1 MCWAQVKPAL
11 KYLTDP
17 KYEHDRP
24 KNTHSST
31 HDKYFKEQIMSKQQY
46 NLHTK
51 TDYLNRKMFLDP
63 AGPVTIQRF
72 EEVKYKKIADFEATA
87 RGFFWQPE
95 EISLTKDSNDFKDAS
110 DAVKHIFTSN
120 LLRQTA
126 LDSLQGRGP
135 SQIFMPVIS
144 LPELEALVYNWT
156 FFETNIHSKSYSH
169 IIRNIYNVPKDVFN
183 TIHDTK
189 EIVDMASSVGD
200 YYEALHMVN
209 CRKQMGETVTEHEHV
224 RAIWMALHAS
234 YALEAFRFMV
244 SFATSLAMVENRIF
258 IGNGNIISLI
268 LQDELLHKGWTA
280 YLINQVIKEDPRFL
294 VAKEECEQ
302 EVYQLYMDVIREE
315 KAWADYLFNKGP
327 VIGLNANILKDFV
340 DYTAV
345 GALKDIGIK
354 YQGIAPKS
362 TPIPWFNKH
371 TDTSKKQTALQENES
386 TNYVI
391 GVMSEG
397 IDYDALPAL

>member
-1 MCWAQVKPAL
+1 
-11 KYLTDP
+11 
-17 KYEHDRP
+17 
-24 KNTHSST
+24 
-31 HDKYFKEQIMSKQQY
+31 MSQAQY
-46 NLHTK
+46 NLNTK

-95 EISLTKDSNDFKDAS
+95 EIGLSKDANDFKDAS
-110 DAVKHIFTSN
+110 DAIKHIFTSN

-126 LDSLQGRGP
+126 LDSIQGRAP
-135 SQIFMPVIS
+135 SQVFMPVIS

-156 FFETNIHSKSYSH
+156 FYETNIHSKSYSH

-183 TIHDTK
+183 TIHDTQ
-189 EIVDMASSVGD
+189 EIINMASSVGN
-200 YYEALHMVN
+200 YYDALHKIN
-209 CRKQMGETVTEHEHV
+209 CRKELGEEITEKEHIK
-224 RAIWMALHAS
+224 AIWMALHAS

-244 SFATSLAMVENRIF
+244 SFATSLAMVENKIF

-280 YLINQVIKEDPRFL
+280 YLINQVIKDDSRF
-294 VAKEECEQ
+294 ADIKSECEQ
-302 EVYQLYMDVIREE
+302 EVYQLYLDVIREE
-315 KAWADYLFNKGP
+315 KDWAVYLFKKGP
-327 VIGLNANILKDFV
+327 VIGLNANILMDFV
-340 DYTAV
+340 DFTAV
-345 GALKDIGIK
+345 NALKDIGIK
-354 YQGIAPKS
+354 YQASAPKS

-371 TDTSKKQTALQENES
+371 SDTSKKQTALQENES

-391 GVMSEG
+391 GVMGEG
-397 IDYDALPAL
+397 IDYDALPVL

>member
-1 MCWAQVKPAL
+1 
-11 KYLTDP
+11 
-17 KYEHDRP
+17 
-24 KNTHSST
+24 
-31 HDKYFKEQIMSKQQY
+31 MSQQQY

-72 EEVKYKKIADFEATA
+72 EEVKYNKIADFEKTA
-87 RGFFWQPE
+87 RGFFWVPE
-95 EISLTKDSNDFKDAS
+95 EISLAKDANDFKDAS

-135 SQIFMPVIS
+135 SQIFTPVVS

-156 FFETNIHSKSYSH
+156 FFETNIHSRSYSH
-169 IIRNIYNVPKDVFN
+169 IIRNIYNVPKDVFA

-189 EIVDMASSVGD
+189 EIVDMASSVGK
-200 YYEALHMVN
+200 YYDDLHVIN
-209 CRKQMGETVTEHEHV
+209 CRKETGEKINEKTHIK
-224 RAIWMALHAS
+224 AIWLALNAS

-244 SFATSLAMVENRIF
+244 SFATSLAMVENKIF

-280 YLINQVIKEDPRFL
+280 FLINQVCKEDARFAEAR
-294 VAKEECEQ
+294 VDCEA
-302 EVYQLYMDVIREE
+302 EVYQLYKDVIREE
-315 KAWADYLFNKGP
+315 KEWADYLFKKGP

-340 DYTAV
+340 DYTAAN
-345 GALKDIGIK
+345 ALKDIGIK
-354 YQGIAPKS
+354 YQSPAPKT

-371 TDTSKKQTALQENES
+371 SDTSKKQTALQENES

-391 GVMSEG
+391 GVMSDA
-397 IDYDALPAL
+397 IDYDALPSL

>member
-1 MCWAQVKPAL
+1 
-11 KYLTDP
+11 
-17 KYEHDRP
+17 
-24 KNTHSST
+24 
-31 HDKYFKEQIMSKQQY
+31 MSKEQY

-72 EEVKYKKIADFEATA
+72 EEVKYKKIADFETTA
-87 RGFFWQPE
+87 RGFFWVPE
-95 EISLTKDSNDFKDAS
+95 EISLSKDANDFKDSS

-135 SQIFMPVIS
+135 SQIFTPVVS

-156 FFETNIHSKSYSH
+156 FFETNIHSRSYSH
-169 IIRNIYNVPKDVFN
+169 IIRNIYNVPKEVFN
-183 TIHDTK
+183 TIHDTQ
-189 EIVDMASSVGD
+189 EIVSMASSIGT
-200 YYEALHMVN
+200 YYDKLHTIN
-209 CRKQMGETVTEHEHV
+209 CRKELGETIDEYEHIK
-224 RAIWMALHAS
+224 AIYLALHAS
-234 YALEAFRFMV
+234 YGLEAFRFMV
-244 SFATSLAMVENRIF
+244 SFATSLAMVENKIF

-280 YLINQVIKEDPRFL
+280 YLINQVVKEDPRF
-294 VAKEECEQ
+294 ARAAQDCQ
-302 EVYQLYMDVIREE
+302 AEVMQIYKDVIAEE
-315 KAWADYLFNKGP
+315 KAWAEYLFQKGP

-340 DYTAV
+340 DYTAAD
-345 GALKDIGIK
+345 ALKQVGIK
-354 YQGIAPKS
+354 YWNPHPKT

-371 TDTSKKQTALQENES
+371 SDTSKKQTALQENES

-391 GVMSEG
+391 GIMSENL
-397 IDYDALPAL
+397 DYDSLPAI

>member
-1 MCWAQVKPAL
+1 
-11 KYLTDP
+11 
-17 KYEHDRP
+17 
-24 KNTHSST
+24 
-31 HDKYFKEQIMSKQQY
+31 MSKQQY
-46 NLHTK
+46 NLNTK

-63 AGPVTIQRF
+63 EGPVTIQRF
-72 EEVKYKKIADFEATA
+72 EEVKYQKIANFETTA
-87 RGFFWQPE
+87 RGFFWVPE
-95 EISLTKDSNDFKDAS
+95 EISLTKDANDFKDAS

-135 SQIFMPVIS
+135 SQIFTPVVS

-156 FFETNIHSKSYSH
+156 FFETNIHSRSYSH
-169 IIRNIYNVPKDVFN
+169 IIRNIYNVPKEVFN
-183 TIHDTK
+183 TIHDTQ
-189 EIVDMASSVGD
+189 EIVSMASSVGN
-200 YYEALHMVN
+200 YYDALHKIN
-209 CRKQMGETVTEHEHV
+209 CLKEIGGDVKEGEHIK
-224 RAIWMALHAS
+224 AIYMALHAS

-244 SFATSLAMVENRIF
+244 SFATSLAMVENKIF

-280 YLINQVIKEDPRFL
+280 FLINQVVKEDPRFAK
-294 VAKEECEQ
+294 VAEECRE
-302 EVYQLYMDVIREE
+302 EVYALYMDVIREE
-315 KAWADYLFNKGP
+315 KAWADYLFKMVP
-327 VIGLNANILKDFV
+327 VIGLNGTVLKDFV

-354 YQGIAPKS
+354 YLASAPKS

-391 GVMSEG
+391 GVMSDS
-397 IDYDALPAL
+397 IDYNELPNL

>member
-1 MCWAQVKPAL
+1 
-11 KYLTDP
+11 
-17 KYEHDRP
+17 
-24 KNTHSST
+24 
-31 HDKYFKEQIMSKQQY
+31 MSKQQY
-46 NLHTK
+46 NLSTK
-51 TDYLNRKMFLDP
+51 TDYLSRKMFLDP
-63 AGPVTIQRF
+63 EGPVTIQRF
-72 EEVKYKKIADFEATA
+72 EEVKYPKIANFETTA
-87 RGFFWQPE
+87 RGFYWVPE
-95 EISLTKDSNDFKDAS
+95 EVSLTKDSSDFKESS

-135 SQIFMPVIS
+135 SQVFSPVIS

-156 FFETNIHSKSYSH
+156 FFETNIHSRSYSH
-169 IIRNIYNVPKDVFN
+169 IIRNIYNVPKEVFN

-189 EIVDMASSVGD
+189 EIVDMASSVGK
-200 YYEALHMVN
+200 YYDNLHFLN
-209 CRKQMGETVTEHEHV
+209 CQKEIGVLVPEEQHIK
-224 RAIWMALHAS
+224 AIYMALHAS

-280 YLINQVIKEDPRFL
+280 YLINQVVKEDPRFAA
-294 VAKEECEQ
+294 AKAESEA

-315 KAWADYLFNKGP
+315 KAWADYLFKKGP
-327 VIGLNANILKDFV
+327 VIGLNAQILKDFV

-354 YQGIAPKS
+354 YQAAAPKT

-371 TDTSKKQTALQENES
+371 TDTSKKQTALQESES
-386 TNYVI
+386 TSYVI
-391 GVMSEG
+391 GVMSDT
-397 IDYDALPAL
+397 IDYDQLPSL

>member
-1 MCWAQVKPAL
+1 MSQAQYDL
-11 KYLTDP
+11 K
-17 KYEHDRP
+17 H
-24 KNTHSST
+24 
-31 HDKYFKEQIMSKQQY
+31 
-46 NLHTK
+46 K

-63 AGPVTIQRF
+63 EGPVTIQRF
-72 EEVKYKKIADFEATA
+72 EEVKYNKIADFEKMA
-87 RGFFWQPE
+87 RGFFWVPE
-95 EISLTKDSNDFKDAS
+95 EISLTKDAQDFKDAS

-135 SQIFMPVIS
+135 SQIFTPVVS
-144 LPELEALVYNWT
+144 LPELESLVYNWT
-156 FFETNIHSKSYSH
+156 FFETNIHSRSYSH

-189 EIVDMASSVGD
+189 EIIDMASSVGN
-200 YYEALHMVN
+200 YYERLHMIN
-209 CRKQMGETVTEHEHV
+209 CRKELLEKFPEQEHV
-224 RAIWMALHAS
+224 KAIYLALHAS

-244 SFATSLAMVENRIF
+244 SFATSLAMVENKIF

-280 YLINQVIKEDPRFL
+280 WIINQVVKEDPRF
-294 VAKEECEQ
+294 AKAAQECQEEVLQ
-302 EVYQLYMDVIREE
+302 IYKDVIAEE
-315 KAWADYLFNKGP
+315 KAWADYLFQKGP

-354 YQGIAPKS
+354 YWSTAPKT

-371 TDTSKKQTALQENES
+371 SDTSKKQTALQENES

-391 GVMSEG
+391 GVMSENL
-397 IDYDALPAL
+397 DYDALPAI

>member
-1 MCWAQVKPAL
+1 
-11 KYLTDP
+11 
-17 KYEHDRP
+17 
-24 KNTHSST
+24 
-31 HDKYFKEQIMSKQQY
+31 MSKEQY
-46 NLHTK
+46 NLKTK

-72 EEVKYKKIADFEATA
+72 EEVKYNKIADFEKTA
-87 RGFFWQPE
+87 RGFFWVPE
-95 EISLTKDSNDFKDAS
+95 EISLTKDANDFKESS

-135 SQIFMPVIS
+135 SQIFMPVVS

-156 FFETNIHSKSYSH
+156 FFETNIHSRSYSH
-169 IIRNIYNVPKDVFN
+169 IIRNIYNVPKEVFN
-183 TIHDTK
+183 TIHDTD
-189 EIVDMASSVGD
+189 EIISMAASIGR
-200 YYEALHMVN
+200 YYEQLHRLN
-209 CRKQMGETVTEHEHV
+209 CRKELNDNGIAVSEEEHIK
-224 RAIWMALHAS
+224 AIYLALHAS

-244 SFATSLAMVENRIF
+244 SFATSLAMVENKIY

-280 YLINQVIKEDPRFL
+280 FLINQVVKEDPRF
-294 VAKEECEQ
+294 AKAAQECYD
-302 EVYQLYMDVIREE
+302 EVLQIYRDVITEE
-315 KAWADYLFNKGP
+315 KAWADYLFKKGP
-327 VIGLNANILKDFV
+327 VIGLNAQILKDFV
-340 DYTAV
+340 DFTAV

-354 YQGIAPKS
+354 YWNPAPKT

-371 TDTSKKQTALQENES
+371 SDTSKKQTALQENES

-391 GVMSEG
+391 GVMSDG
-397 IDYDALPAL
+397 IDYDALPSL

>member
-1 MCWAQVKPAL
+1 
-11 KYLTDP
+11 
-17 KYEHDRP
+17 
-24 KNTHSST
+24 
-31 HDKYFKEQIMSKQQY
+31 MSKQQY
-46 NLHTK
+46 NLQTK

-72 EEVKYKKIADFEATA
+72 EEVKYNKIADFEKTA
-87 RGFFWQPE
+87 RGFFWVPE
-95 EISLTKDSNDFKDAS
+95 EVSLTKDAQDFKDAS

-126 LDSLQGRGP
+126 LDSIQGKGP
-135 SQIFMPVIS
+135 SQIFTPVIS

-156 FFETNIHSKSYSH
+156 FFETNIHSRSYSH
-169 IIRNIYNVPKDVFN
+169 IIRNIYNVPKEVFN

-189 EIVDMASSVGD
+189 EIVDMASSVGL
-200 YYEALHMVN
+200 YYDKLHLIN
-209 CRKQMGETVTEHEHV
+209 CVTETGEKIDEEKHIK
-224 RAIWMALHAS
+224 AIWLALNAS

-244 SFATSLAMVENRIF
+244 SFATSLAMVENKIF

-280 YLINQVIKEDPRFL
+280 WMINQVVKEDTRFAK
-294 VAKEECEQ
+294 VATECQ
-302 EVYQLYMDVIREE
+302 AEVIQIYKDVIDEE
-315 KAWADYLFNKGP
+315 KRWADYLFKKGP

-345 GALKDIGIK
+345 VALKDIGIK
-354 YQGIAPKS
+354 YWNSAPKT

-371 TDTSKKQTALQENES
+371 SDTSKKQTALQENES

-391 GVMSEG
+391 GVMSDV
-397 IDYDALPAL
+397 IDYDELPAI

>member
-1 MCWAQVKPAL
+1 
-11 KYLTDP
+11 
-17 KYEHDRP
+17 
-24 KNTHSST
+24 
-31 HDKYFKEQIMSKQQY
+31 MSKAQY
-46 NLHTK
+46 NLATK

-63 AGPVTIQRF
+63 AGPVTVQRF
-72 EEVKYKKIADFEATA
+72 EEVKYNKIANFETTA
-87 RGFFWQPE
+87 RGFFWVPE
-95 EISLTKDSNDFKDAS
+95 EISLTKDAADFKDAS

-135 SQIFMPVIS
+135 AQVFTPCVS
-144 LPELEALVYNWT
+144 LPELEALMYNWS
-156 FFETNIHSKSYSH
+156 FFETNIHSRSYSH

-183 TIHDTK
+183 TIHDTE
-189 EIVDMASSVGD
+189 EIVGMAASVGR
-200 YYEALHMVN
+200 YYDHLHMVN
-209 CRKQMGETVTEHEHV
+209 CEKELEVPVTEKAHIK
-224 RAIWMALHAS
+224 AIWLALHAS

-280 YLINQVIKEDPRFL
+280 FLINQVIKEDSRF
-294 VAKEECEQ
+294 AEIKDECEA
-302 EVYQLYMDVIREE
+302 EVYEIYRDVIREE
-315 KAWADYLFNKGP
+315 KEWAVYLFKKGP
-327 VIGLNANILKDFV
+327 VIGLNANILMDFV

-345 GALKDIGIK
+345 DALKQIGIK
-354 YQGIAPKS
+354 YQGTAPRS

-371 TDTSKKQTALQENES
+371 TDISKKQSALQETES

-391 GVMSEG
+391 GVMSDDL
-397 IDYDALPAL
+397 DYNLLPNV

>member
-1 MCWAQVKPAL
+1 MNVTVVVAEKVLEYKVK
-11 KYLTDP
+11 
-17 KYEHDRP
+17 
-24 KNTHSST
+24 
-31 HDKYFKEQIMSKQQY
+31 MSKAQY
-46 NLHTK
+46 NLNTK

-72 EEVKYKKIADFEATA
+72 EEVKYNKIANFETTA
-87 RGFFWQPE
+87 RGFFWVPE
-95 EISLTKDSNDFKDAS
+95 EISLSKDANDFKDSS

-135 SQIFMPVIS
+135 SQVFAPVCS
-144 LPELEALVYNWT
+144 LPELEALIYNWT
-156 FFETNIHSKSYSH
+156 FFETNIHSRSYSH

-200 YYEALHMVN
+200 YYDALHIIN
-209 CRKQMGETVTEHEHV
+209 CRKECGEKINERTHIK
-224 RAIWMALHAS
+224 AIYMALHAS

-244 SFATSLAMVENRIF
+244 SFATSLAMVENKIF

-280 YLINQVIKEDPRFL
+280 FLINQVVKEDPRF
-294 VAKEECEQ
+294 AEIKGECEQ

-315 KAWADYLFNKGP
+315 KQWADYLFKMGP

-354 YQGIAPKS
+354 YNNPAPKS

-371 TDTSKKQTALQENES
+371 TDTSKKQTALQESES

-391 GVMSEG
+391 GVMGDG
-397 IDYDALPAL
+397 INYEELPSL

>member
-1 MCWAQVKPAL
+1 
-11 KYLTDP
+11 
-17 KYEHDRP
+17 
-24 KNTHSST
+24 
-31 HDKYFKEQIMSKQQY
+31 MSKEQY
-46 NLHTK
+46 NLNTK
-51 TDYLNRKMFLDP
+51 TDYLSRKMFLDP

-72 EEVKYKKIADFEATA
+72 EEVKYQKLADFESTA

-95 EISLTKDSNDFKDAS
+95 EISLTKDAHDFKDAS

-126 LDSLQGRGP
+126 LDSLQGRAP
-135 SQIFMPVIS
+135 SQVFTPVVS
-144 LPELEALVYNWT
+144 LPELEALVYNWS

-183 TIHDTK
+183 TIHDTQQ
-189 EIVDMASSVGD
+189 IIDMASSVGN
-200 YYEALHMVN
+200 YYEALHVIN
-209 CRKQMGETVTEHEHV
+209 CKKQLGEVIVEKEHV
-224 RAIWMALHAS
+224 KAIYMALHAS

-258 IGNGNIISLI
+258 MGNGNIISLI

-280 YLINQVIKEDPRFL
+280 YLINQVVKEDGRF
-294 VAKEECEQ
+294 ATIKAECEE
-302 EVYQLYMDVIREE
+302 EVYALYMDVIREE
-315 KAWADYLFNKGP
+315 KGWADYLFKMGP

-354 YQGIAPKS
+354 YKSIAPKS

-391 GVMSEG
+391 GIMSEN
-397 IDYDALPAL
+397 IDYDALPVL

>member
-1 MCWAQVKPAL
+1 M
-11 KYLTDP
+11 
-17 KYEHDRP
+17 
-24 KNTHSST
+24 ST
-31 HDKYFKEQIMSKQQY
+31 QQY
-46 NLHTK
+46 NLTTK
-51 TDYLNRKMFLDP
+51 TDYLSRKMFLDP

-72 EEVKYKKIADFEATA
+72 EEVKYKKIADFDATA

-95 EISLTKDSNDFKDAS
+95 EISLTKDANDFKEAS

-135 SQIFMPVIS
+135 TQVFTPVCS
-144 LPELEALVYNWT
+144 LPEVEALMYNWG

-169 IIRNIYNVPKDVFN
+169 IIRNIYNVPKEVFN
-183 TIHDTK
+183 TIHDTQ
-189 EIVDMASSVGD
+189 EIVGMASSVGL
-200 YYEALHMVN
+200 YYDALHKIN
-209 CRKQMGETVTEHEHV
+209 CLKEVGGEVKEGEHI
-224 RAIWMALHAS
+224 RAIWMALNAS

-244 SFATSLAMVENRIF
+244 SFATSLAMVENKIF

-280 YLINQVIKEDPRFL
+280 YLINQVVKEDPRFAQ
-294 VAKEECEQ
+294 AKIECEA
-302 EVYQLYMDVIREE
+302 EVYAMYMDVIREE
-315 KAWADYLFNKGP
+315 KAWADYLFKKGP
-327 VIGLNANILKDFV
+327 VIGLNANILKEFV

-354 YQGIAPKS
+354 YLANSPKS

-371 TDTSKKQTALQENES
+371 VDTSKKQTALQENES

-391 GVMSEG
+391 GIMSESL
-397 IDYDALPAL
+397 DYDALPSL